1 MNKIFKIS
9 LLVFVSSNILV
20 SCNTDKSKLKIYN
33 WGMYIGK
40 NTISD
45 FEKKYNCEVVYDNY
59 LSNEEMIA
67 KLKAGVS
74 YDIIFP
80 TDYAIKILKTL
91 NLIQKLDHSKLTN
104 ITHIDSKFLNLSF
117 DPKNEYSIPY
127 HWGTSGIG
135 YDSSKIKNISSY
147 SDLWNEKYKNKI
159 AVVDD
164 PRFVIGTILIY
175 LGYSPNTT
183 KITELNKAKEILSKI
198 MKNSK
203 SMYNTPTIF
212 SSGEV
217 EMVFGY
223 SSGIF
228 QMSATQNNKIK
239 YTIPK
244 EGTLL
249 WFDSMCIPIK
259 SENPKLAHNFI
270 NYILEPKVIAEISN
284 EIFAANANKDS
295 KNFLTQELK
304 NNKDVYLSSKN
315 MKKAYFIKDLG
326 EKNKLYL
333 NIWQDMKISN

>member
-1 MNKIFKIS
+1 MSKIFKIF
-9 LLVFVSSNILV
+9 LLVLILSSFLI
-20 SCNTDKSKLKIYN
+20 SCTKKSNKLKIYN

-45 FEKKYNCEVVYDNY
+45 FEKKYNCEVTYDNY
-59 LSNEEMIA
+59 LSNEQMIS

-91 NLIQKLDHSKLTN
+91 NLIQKIDHSKLTN
-104 ITHIDSKFLNLSF
+104 LNHLDNKFLNLPF

-135 YDSSKIKNISSY
+135 YDSSKIKNILSY
-147 SDLWNEKYKNKI
+147 SDLWSENLKNKI
-159 AVVDD
+159 AIVDD

-183 KITELNKAKEILSKI
+183 NTKELYKAKLILEKLI
-198 MKNSK
+198 KNSK

-217 EMVFGY
+217 NMVFGY

-228 QMSATQNNKIK
+228 QIASENKNIK

-249 WFDSMCIPIK
+249 WFDSMCIPRNAGNT
-259 SENPKLAHNFI
+259 ELAHTFI

-284 EIFAANANKDS
+284 EIYAANANKDS
-295 KNFLTQELK
+295 IKYLK
-304 NNKDVYLSSKN
+304 KSLIENKTIYLNPQN
-315 MKKAYFIKDLG
+315 MKKAYLVQDLG
-326 EKNKLYL
+326 DKNKLYL
-333 NIWQDMKISN
+333 DLWQEIKIGN

>member
-1 MNKIFKIS
+1 MSKVLKIL
-9 LLVFVSSNILV
+9 LLVVVLSNILI
-20 SCNTDKSKLKIYN
+20 SCDKKNKLKVYN

-40 NTISD
+40 NTIST
-45 FEKKYNCEVVYDNY
+45 FEKKYNCEVIYDNY

-80 TDYAIKILKTL
+80 TDYAIKILKNL
-91 NLIQKLDHSKLTN
+91 NLIQKLDHSQLPN
-104 ITHIDSKFLNLSF
+104 MNHIDSKFLNLSF

-135 YDSSKIKNISSY
+135 YDSSKINNITSY

-159 AVVDD
+159 AIVDD

-183 KITELNKAKEILSKI
+183 NIKELNKAKEILDKLI
-198 MKNSK
+198 KNSK

-228 QMSATQNNKIK
+228 QLASTQNKKIK
-239 YTIPK
+239 YTIPT

-259 SENPKLAHNFI
+259 SENTKLAHKFI
-270 NYILEPKVIAEISN
+270 NYILEPKVIADISN
-284 EIFAANANKDS
+284 EIFAANTNKDS
-295 KNFLTQELK
+295 IKYLKKELRE
-304 NNKDVYLSSKN
+304 NKTIYLNSEN
-315 MKKAYFIKDLG
+315 MKKAYLIQDLG
-326 EKNKLYL
+326 DKNKLYL
-333 NIWQDMKISN
+333 NMWQEMKISN